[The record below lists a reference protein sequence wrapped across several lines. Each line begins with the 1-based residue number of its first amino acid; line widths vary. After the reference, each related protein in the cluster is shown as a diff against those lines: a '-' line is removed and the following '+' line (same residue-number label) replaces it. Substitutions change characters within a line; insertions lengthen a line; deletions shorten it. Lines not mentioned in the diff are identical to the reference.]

1 MAHKPVSI
9 GNSFSVSAGA
19 ATTSSAFQVYSDTI
33 RIVSTANAFVKV
45 DSEPTATTGD
55 YYVSSNDEY
64 TLALS
69 PASCKVAGITTG
81 ATTNIDFPEGMASPF
96 EVGDYVSLTSPNQ
109 SYYNFTHKRV
119 SQVLTSS
126 NYQGYFSR
134 RIVVENNSSGIVTS
148 YIPLDADLRKSV
160 KVSAYGVGSGAL
172 YYQQVQISGHA

>member
-55 YYVSSNDEY
+55 YYVSSNTEY

-81 ATTNIDFPEGMASPF
+81 TTTTIDFPEGMASPF

-119 SQVLTSS
+119 SQVLTTSG
-126 NYQGYFSR
+126 YQGYFSR
-134 RIVVENNSSGIVTS
+134 RIIVENNSSGIVTS